1 MFSTRIFTNSEGWLV
16 RNNKFNP
23 LTGIRELR
31 ASRAR
36 VGTHRGRKGPGA
48 QAANA
53 GDCSR
58 DELETRPGRQ
68 RLHRAELTSP
78 VSFY

>member
-1 MFSTRIFTNSEGWLV
+1 MFSTRIFTNSEGRLV

-48 QAANA
+48 QAGERRGLFQGRV
-53 GDCSR
+53 GDAAR
-58 DELETRPGRQ
+58 KT
-68 RLHRAELTSP
+68 ASP
-78 VSFY
+78 PS